1 MVLRFNRATLWMLL
15 AGCAL
20 PASAQSSCTFP
31 IAPYTAE
38 AEVVCLQGGCETN
51 LVPTAINDS
60 QTVVGAQTAFFTN
73 PYVTAGFMRKNN
85 VTTGIQMGSLPSTST
100 VPLGINGLN
109 QIVGY
114 FFPSQVELFAHTVQ
128 AGDQGFLW
136 DSGKF
141 TVINYPGEAGTQLSG
156 INSSGEI
163 VGTYVT
169 SDSYPN
175 YTTHAFKYVN
185 GVFTRL
191 FPNSDSVNDIAWGIN
206 DAGIIIGAAFH
217 PELPYAGF
225 TMGPS
230 GSISALAVL
239 AGAEPWKLVAPEAY
253 VGGVVPTGIANNGDI
268 SGYYFTAYSYPLTSG
283 EFVLS
288 AGATSLFSVSGTGV
302 LPGASTINSAG
313 QIIGGSFVPGSYG
326 PWVTSCYA
334 PVPASITYA
343 AGDGQTGIVGTAFGA
358 SPLTLKV
365 ATASGAPAMGA
376 AVSFVASSYIENF
389 SIVNANKNVDPDGWV
404 DTGPLFIPDLVMPIT
419 ITATVAGLPPV
430 HFNLYAESAQPAG
443 LTYVSGTGQSGKV
456 GAALSQPLVVKVSAS
471 DASPVSGAPVSFT
484 ITTGSGTVN
493 PAVAVT
499 ASDGTAST
507 VLTLGST
514 AVSIVTAS
522 VAGLA
527 TNITFVATAT
537 SNLTVLPGGIV
548 NAASYAAPVAPGS
561 LVSIFTSPFT
571 AQAASATPPQLPS
584 SLSGVSVTFNGVTA
598 PMVAVSPAGANPSVT
613 VQVPFEAL
621 PAGQAAATVPV
632 VITLNGVPSVA
643 APTQIVASAPAI
655 FTIPPTGLGSAVLV
669 NLADYSIAAPS
680 GSIPGLSAHPIPRGQ
695 AAYFYVTGLGAMT
708 PSVPDGSGAC
718 PAASGICNA
727 NALPTVLVGGVP
739 AQVLFAGQAVGFPG
753 VMQVNIIVPQ
763 GAPTGGSVSLVVK
776 SADGTVTSNSATV
789 AVQ

>member
-1 MVLRFNRATLWMLL
+1 MVPRFSGLMLL
-15 AGCAL
+15 TFLTVCVS
-20 PASAQSSCTFP
+20 SAQAQSPCTYP
-31 IAPYTAE
+31 IAPYTATFPN
-38 AEVVCLQGGCETN
+38 APGICVQGYCYSFDG
-51 LVPTAINDS
+51 LSPTAINDGGV
-60 QTVVGAQTAFFTN
+60 VVGIDGYFSPNTE
-73 PYVTAGFMRKNN
+73 VGFIRSNG
-85 VTTGIQMGSLPSTST
+85 VTTAITNGDPLTTAT
-100 VPLGINGLN
+100 VPLGISSLN
-109 QIVGY
+109 QVVGY
-114 FFPSQVELFAHTVQ
+114 FFSPANLSHPLRGGDHGFVWNSGQV
-128 AGDQGFLW
+128 
-136 DSGKF
+136 
-141 TVINYPGEAGTQLSG
+141 TVIDYPGAAGTQLSG
-156 INSSGEI
+156 INASGDI

-169 SDSYPN
+169 SS
-175 YTTHAFKYVN
+175 YTTHAFKFSK
-185 GVFTRL
+185 GVFTQL
-191 FPNSDSVNDIAWGIN
+191 FSNSVSVNDAAYAIN
-206 DAGIIIGAAFH
+206 DAGVIVGAAYH
-217 PELPYAGF
+217 PEFPYAGF
-225 TMGPS
+225 MMGQG
-230 GSISALAVL
+230 GSVSALPVPPDATAWTASAP
-239 AGAEPWKLVAPEAY
+239 AGVP
-253 VGGVVPTGIANNGDI
+253 GGITPTGIASSGDI
-268 SGYYFTAYSYPLTSG
+268 TGYYTAPPVYRA
-283 EFVLS
+283 FVLS
-288 AGATSLFSVSGTGV
+288 AGVLTPFDYPGVSGPKPGGFITGTF
-302 LPGASTINSAG
+302 PGGINGAG
-313 QIIGGSFVPGSYG
+313 QIVSAPYFS
-326 PWVTSCYA
+326 PWVASCHA
-334 PVPASITYA
+334 PVPATITYV
-343 AGDGQTGIVGTAFGA
+343 AGDGQTGVVGTAFSA
-358 SPLTLKV
+358 SPLTVKV
-365 ATASGAPAMGA
+365 MTAPGAPAMGSS
-376 AVSFVASSYIENF
+376 VSFTASSYIYDF
-389 SIVNANKNVDPDGWV
+389 DILNANKNVEPDGWV
-404 DTGPLFIPDLVMPIT
+404 DTGSLFIPDLTVPIT
-419 ITATVAGLPPV
+419 VTATVAGLPPV
-430 HFNLYAESAQPAG
+430 HFTLYAESAQPAG
-443 LTYVSGTGQSGKV
+443 LTYVNGNGQSGKV
-456 GAALSQPLVVKVSAS
+456 GAALPQPLVVKVTAG
-471 DASPVSGAPVSFT
+471 DGSPVVGAPVSFAV
-484 ITTGSGTVN
+484 TTGSGTVN
-493 PAVAVT
+493 PAVAAT

-527 TNITFVATAT
+527 AKITFVATTT
-537 SNLTVLPGGIV
+537 SSLAPLPGGIV

-643 APTQIVASAPAI
+643 APTQIVASAPGI

-763 GAPTGGSVSLVVK
+763 GAPTGGSVSLIVK